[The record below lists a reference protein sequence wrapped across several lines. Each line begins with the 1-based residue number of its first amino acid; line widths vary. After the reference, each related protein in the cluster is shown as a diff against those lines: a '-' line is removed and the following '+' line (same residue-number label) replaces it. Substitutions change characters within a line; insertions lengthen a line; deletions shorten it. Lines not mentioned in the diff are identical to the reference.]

1 MLGRREIGE
10 QQFQGC
16 ICECSWGSS
25 INLQWSCKAKGSSI
39 ENLPRNIC
47 CSEVRNILV
56 KFPLCA
62 ILLEKWGSFN
72 VIYFSLIYTI
82 HLQQTDRFVYKTA
95 YFYALLNYRLLY
107 EDSDQIITDE
117 EEKENI
123 TQQKK
128 NFTMPV
134 SCNENYSKSKILWKM
149 KSIFYYTVK
158 PEQQQWRQLTAF
170 TQSVLD
176 LSDILQV
183 KDSDPWVS
191 YK

>member
-39 ENLPRNIC
+39 ENLPRNSC

-95 YFYALLNYRLLY
+95 YFYALLNYGLLY

-128 NFTMPV
+128 ISQCQSHAMKTILKAKYYGKWKV
-134 SCNENYSKSKILWKM
+134 YS
-149 KSIFYYTVK
+149 T
-158 PEQQQWRQLTAF
+158 
-170 TQSVLD
+170 TQ
-176 LSDILQV
+176 
-183 KDSDPWVS
+183 
-191 YK
+191 